1 MVYAFKYSPREG
13 TPAARMTEQVDA
25 EIKEERI
32 SRLLKMQD
40 EISLS
45 NNEKHVGKVVTV
57 LVDSLSK
64 RKNMNTVNARTYGNK
79 LVHFEGDK
87 TMIGKYMSVKID
99 RAGVYEL
106 YADENYK

>member
-13 TPAARMTEQVDA
+13 PPAARMDNQLTSD
-25 EIKEERI
+25 IKEERI
-32 SRLLKMQD
+32 ARLLKMQD
-40 EISLS
+40 AISMA
-45 NNEKHVGKVVTV
+45 NNEKYVGSTVTV

-64 RKNMNTVNARTYGNK
+64 RKDKNTVNARTYGNK
-79 LVHFEGDK
+79 LVHFEGDE

-106 YADENYK
+106 YAKVIND